1 MISVLRTVEN
11 IGLKFCGG
19 ISSILMDGYKLL
31 EVSVTLREQLSC
43 GNRNICYWEVVGV
56 LGKFSPMLTLL

>member
-19 ISSILMDGYKLL
+19 SSLMDGYRLS
-31 EVSVTLREQLSC
+31 EVSVMLREQLSC
-43 GNRNICYWEVVGV
+43 GNRNTCYWEVVGV